1 MVLLSRNFTRNF
13 NTLEI
18 HQRIVVDENQKP
30 VAVQILFDEFQ
41 QIEEVIENFGLTK
54 LMLETEDDERLSGD
68 AAKDFY
74 ESLKAGDEVHIR

>member
-41 QIEEVIENFGLTK
+41 QIEEVIENFGLT
-54 LMLETEDDERLSGD
+54 
-68 AAKDFY
+68 
-74 ESLKAGDEVHIR
+74 